1 MMKMVFAIE
10 VMAMA
15 GMAIA
20 FKKDRTLAEMILWSG
35 ILVVANAMAWQ
46 M

>member
-10 VMAMA
+10 LMAMA

-20 FKKDRTLAEMILWSG
+20 FKKNRTLAEMILWAS
-35 ILVVANAMAWQ
+35 ILITANYYAWS